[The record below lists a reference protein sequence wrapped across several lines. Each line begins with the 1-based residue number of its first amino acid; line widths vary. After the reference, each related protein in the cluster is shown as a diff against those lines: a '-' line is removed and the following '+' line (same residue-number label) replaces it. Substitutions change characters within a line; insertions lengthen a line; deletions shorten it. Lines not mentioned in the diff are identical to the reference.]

1 MGYVDL
7 CVTHKIIISR
17 LKNCSK
23 TKKRYLTSKS
33 FTAFYH
39 FYSMYIQFVCLCLV
53 KNPQM

>member
-7 CVTHKIIISR
+7 CITHKIIISR

-33 FTAFYH
+33 FTAFYR